1 MELLLVLGLLAVIV
15 LAAFGVL
22 AFLRQRRDGTILVV
36 SSIPVRSLD
45 GQSHR
50 AHTRRASSAHK

>member
-22 AFLRQRRDGTILVV
+22 TFLRQRRDGTILVV
-36 SSIPVRSLD
+36 NSIPVRSLD
-45 GQSHR
+45 GRRSR